1 MADNVLLNT
10 GSGGETVATDD
21 DGTAHHQY
29 VKVEFGADNTQTKVT
44 SSAGL
49 PVTPDSGGF
58 QVDLGT
64 NNDVQGAVAEGAA
77 VGSNPFLMAG
87 DDGTNV
93 KHVSVDA
100 NGNLQVDLVTAAVT
114 NAGTFAVQVDGAALT
129 SLQLIDDTVYADSDV
144 WTDDTSKHVLVGG
157 IYQAAPHTITSGDT
171 APISLNPNG
180 YVRVNDVN
188 LQTAFGTTALTLAD
202 DEAVTAHQGL
212 LGMGWAVEI
221 DGTDPT
227 SVAEG
232 DGALIRSD
240 LNRRLLVSDTHPNL
254 WRATDNGGTAETD
267 TEVKAAPGANLSL
280 YVTDIVF
287 STDTVDVLTIHED
300 EGGGSEAVIFG
311 PVYAAAN
318 GGFTAHL
325 STPIRCT
332 HNLSVGYTTT
342 ATGNH
347 TLFLSGYV
355 AP

>member
-1 MADNVLLNT
+1 MADNVLLNP
-10 GSGGETVATDD
+10 GSGGEKVASDD
-21 DGTAHHQY
+21 DGVAHHQY

-254 WRATDNGGTAETD
+254 W
-267 TEVKAAPGANLSL
+267 
-280 YVTDIVF
+280 
-287 STDTVDVLTIHED
+287 
-300 EGGGSEAVIFG
+300 
-311 PVYAAAN
+311 
-318 GGFTAHL
+318 
-325 STPIRCT
+325 
-332 HNLSVGYTTT
+332 
-342 ATGNH
+342 
-347 TLFLSGYV
+347 
-355 AP
+355 